1 MKIWMRKMAVAFVA
15 VLTLGLYIPSF
26 DVTTE
31 AEKDESTYA
40 STKEQHAPIEQ
51 TTSYDIAPLP
61 EIITADQLI
70 EKAKEQTYV
79 KLGSKITPKLDEE
92 FTTFIL
98 PKMEEELTRIF
109 EQAGDEK
116 LPYYKIT
123 ENVADGYGERIFN
136 VHDVAENKAIAK
148 FHVRR
153 EHRPQDGYWFNF
165 HYHLKEDK
173 FATHYDLGDIY
184 WDKNQPPKWMS

>member
-1 MKIWMRKMAVAFVA
+1 MAVAFVA

-31 AEKDESTYA
+31 TEKDESSYA
-40 STKEQHAPIEQ
+40 STKEQHAPIEESSGYELAQ
-51 TTSYDIAPLP
+51 LP
-61 EIITADQLI
+61 ETVTTDQLI
-70 EKAKEQTYV
+70 EKAKAQTYA
-79 KLGSKITPKLDEE
+79 KFGTKIAPKLDEE
-92 FTTFIL
+92 FTTLIL

-109 EQAGDEK
+109 EAAGAAK
-116 LPYYKIT
+116 LPYYEIT

-136 VHDVAENKAIAK
+136 VRDVKENKAIAK

-153 EHRPQDGYWFNF
+153 EHRPQEGYWFNF
-165 HYHLKEDK
+165 HYHLQDDK
-173 FATHYDLGDIY
+173 FATHHDLGDIY